1 MSLNNSNPEALDPV
15 QEFQKCIDEMESEP
29 LRTREEI
36 ILAMQQVN
44 ESLQGGALSAAEREH
59 LVLRFAELEA
69 DLKVLEEAEDQYRAK
84 AA

>member
-15 QEFQKCIDEMESEP
+15 QEFQKGIDEMGSEP

-44 ESLQGGALSAAEREH
+44 ESLQGGALSAAERER

-69 DLKVLEEAEDQYRAK
+69 DLKVLEEAEDQYRAE